1 MIGPEQGRHGCL
13 SWCYLQVDVLITS
26 WSFDVFYSLPLWS
39 AAALPVTSKTLS
51 SAQLHHCKYHCSCT
65 KGAMKMK
72 RSCFFCSYLFRMRAF
87 QSVSFWYILAVFGK
101 LLFDLPWMLGFC
113 YLMADIFFVST
124 AIKCIVGWNAGW
136 LVTPDAPP
144 PSPLA
149 DCDWMSTASSLPICN
164 IHRLEN
170 RFWADALLFF
180 VAGAIKIKATFP
192 TVRLLTQKET
202 AGCHTNGSDFS

>member
-1 MIGPEQGRHGCL
+1 MIGPEQGCHGCL

-26 WSFDVFYSLPLWS
+26 WSFDVFYSLQLWS

-65 KGAMKMK
+65 K
-72 RSCFFCSYLFRMRAF
+72 RCNENETLLFFCSYLFRTRAF
-87 QSVSFWYILAVFGK
+87 QSVSFWYILAILGK
-101 LLFDLPWMLGFC
+101 LLFNLPWMLGFC

-136 LVTPDAPP
+136 LVTPDRR
-144 PSPLA
+144 LA
-149 DCDWMSTASSLPICN
+149 DCDWTSTASSLPICN

-170 RFWADALLFF
+170 RFWAGALLFF

-192 TVRLLTQKET
+192 TVRLVTWKEA
-202 AGCHTNGSDFS
+202 AGCHNNGGDFS